1 MAVSAFSLVERVLFS
16 NEKWR
21 IGETEVLS
29 FKNGAVCDNDDL
41 RKQHIVVERGWE

>member
-1 MAVSAFSLVERVLFS
+1 MAVSAFSLVETVLFS

-29 FKNGAVCDNDDL
+29 FENEAVCDNDDL
-41 RKQHIVVERGWE
+41 RK